1 MAKFCTNCGSPIG
14 EGLRFC
20 SSCGAPV
27 AEAPP
32 PAAGPAQPS
41 AAPPAP
47 SPTPI
52 AAPAPPAAVAPAPA
66 APAPAAPAK
75 QGSSALKIVL
85 IVMLI
90 LFLVVAAGISA
101 GLYMWYRIKNR
112 MQGEM
117 QQIHATVQTG
127 GTTGTAAT
135 TVIPPYP
142 GSTAV
147 NSGFSVGGAQGGLS
161 GQEFET
167 TDSVE
172 QVVAF
177 YKDKLGPKANVNE
190 SNGKTTFTLFTNSG
204 IYSVVVSSEGSAGKT
219 RIDIGHLGK

>member
-1 MAKFCTNCGSPIG
+1 MARFCTKCGSPLG

-20 SSCGAPV
+20 SSCGTPV
-27 AEAPP
+27 AEAPS
-32 PAAGPAQPS
+32 PA
-41 AAPPAP
+41 AAPPQP
-47 SPTPI
+47 SPTPL
-52 AAPAPPAAVAPAPA
+52 APAPPPPVSAPAGAAPA
-66 APAPAAPAK
+66 AAAPAK

-85 IVMLI
+85 IVVLVFFLI
-90 LFLVVAAGISA
+90 IAAGIGA
-101 GLYMWYRIKNR
+101 CVYMAYRIKNR
-112 MQGEM
+112 VQGEM

-127 GTTGTAAT
+127 GKTGAAAT
-135 TVIPPYP
+135 INTPPYP

-167 TDSVE
+167 TDSVD

-177 YKDKLGPKANVNE
+177 YKDKLGPKASVNE
-190 SNGKTTFTLFTNSG
+190 SNGKTTLTLFTNNG
-204 IYSVVVSSEGSAGKT
+204 IDSVVVSREESAGKT